1 MGLHNKTKQCYPKY
15 LQSLQKQV
23 NPRYDFTFPI
33 MPGLN
38 YRNATMKMRMTVDEN
53 IKQAIQKMYELERN
67 FMGRMSSQRAS

>member
-1 MGLHNKTKQCYPKY
+1 
-15 LQSLQKQV
+15 
-23 NPRYDFTFPI
+23 

-67 FMGRMSSQRAS
+67 FMGRMSSQRASKGRIGRRGR

>member
-1 MGLHNKTKQCYPKY
+1 
-15 LQSLQKQV
+15 
-23 NPRYDFTFPI
+23 

-67 FMGRMSSQRAS
+67 FMGRMSSQRASKGRIGRRGRQHAGNA